1 MRKQPEVDPRKRKG
15 LIIVHTGDGK
25 GKSTAA
31 FGLAMRAAGN
41 KMNVFIMQFMKGP
54 WKAGERKAF
63 DSLSPYV
70 EIVPMGD
77 GFTWDTENI
86 EQDKATA
93 RKAFELVKEKLNS
106 GKFEMVIFEEINYV
120 LDYKFLPEDE
130 VLETIKNKPEMTH
143 VVCTGRNASEK
154 LIEMADLV
162 TEMKMIKHPFAEQG
176 IPAQKGIEFFSEPQL
191 SPDKTVL
198 VVFCNDPNG
207 IPIELVEQLDS
218 K

>member
-1 MRKQPEVDPRKRKG
+1 MRKQPKVDPKKRKG
-15 LIIVHTGDGK
+15 LIIVNTGDGK

-63 DSLSPYV
+63 DSLAPYV
-70 EIVPMGD
+70 EVVPMGD

-93 RKAFELVKEKLNS
+93 RKAFEVVKEKLNS

-130 VLETIKNKPEMTH
+130 VLETIKNKPKMTH
-143 VVCTGRNASEK
+143 VVCTGRNASKK

-162 TEMKMIKHPFAEQG
+162 TEMKMIKHPFSEQG
-176 IPAQKGIEFFSEPQL
+176 IPAQKGIEF
-191 SPDKTVL
+191 
-198 VVFCNDPNG
+198 
-207 IPIELVEQLDS
+207 
-218 K
+218 

>member
-1 MRKQPEVDPRKRKG
+1 MRKQPKVDPKKRKG
-15 LIIVHTGDGK
+15 LIIVNTGDGK

-31 FGLAMRAAGN
+31 FGLALRAAGN

-63 DSLSPYV
+63 ESLAPYV
-70 EIVPMGD
+70 EVVPMGD

-86 EQDKATA
+86 EQDKASA
-93 RKAFELVKEKLNS
+93 RKAFEVVKDKLNS

-143 VVCTGRNASEK
+143 VVCTGRNASKK

-162 TEMKMIKHPFAEQG
+162 TEMKMIKHPFSEQG
-176 IPAQKGIEFFSEPQL
+176 IPAQKGIEF
-191 SPDKTVL
+191 
-198 VVFCNDPNG
+198 
-207 IPIELVEQLDS
+207 
-218 K
+218 

>member
-1 MRKQPEVDPRKRKG
+1 MRKQPKVDPKKRTG
-15 LIIVHTGDGK
+15 LIIVNTGDGK

-63 DSLSPYV
+63 ESLAPYV
-70 EIVPMGD
+70 EVVPMGD

-93 RKAFELVKEKLNS
+93 RKAFEVVKDKLNS

-143 VVCTGRNASEK
+143 VVCTGRNASKK

-162 TEMKMIKHPFAEQG
+162 TEMKMIKHPFSEQG
-176 IPAQKGIEFFSEPQL
+176 VPAQKGIEF
-191 SPDKTVL
+191 
-198 VVFCNDPNG
+198 
-207 IPIELVEQLDS
+207 
-218 K
+218 

>member
-1 MRKQPEVDPRKRKG
+1 MRKSSGADPKKRKG

-41 KMNVFIMQFMKGP
+41 KMNVFILQFMKGQ

-63 DSLSPYV
+63 EKLAPYV
-70 EIVPMGD
+70 EVIPMGD
-77 GFTWDTENI
+77 GFTWDTENV

-93 RKAFELVKEKLNS
+93 RKAFEIVKEKLLS
-106 GKFEMVIFEEINYV
+106 DKYQMVIFEEINYV
-120 LDYKFLPEDE
+120 LHYQFFPEDE
-130 VLETIKNKPEMTH
+130 FLELLKNKPEMTH

-162 TEMKMIKHPFAEQG
+162 TEMKMIKHPFKEQG
-176 IPAQKGIEFFSEPQL
+176 IPAQKGIEF
-191 SPDKTVL
+191 
-198 VVFCNDPNG
+198 
-207 IPIELVEQLDS
+207 
-218 K
+218 